1 MNRVLTYGDLAF
13 IEGALALLLWDGQH
27 KWAAIPLGFVGG
39 INFLLHAAALARDK
53 SEDS

>member
-27 KWAAIPLGFVGG
+27 QLAAIPIGFLGG
-39 INFLLHAAALARDK
+39 INFLLHVAALARNK

>member
-27 KWAAIPLGFVGG
+27 EWAAMLLWFVSVS
-39 INFLLHAAALARDK
+39 NFLLHVADLARDK
-53 SEDS
+53 SENS